1 MKRFL
6 RLLGRIALVL
16 LVSWLCA
23 CVLLAAIIHHTG
35 TRDESLRSDVI
46 IVLGAALTRDG
57 KPYKALIRRSEHAAE
72 LWKSGRAAAILCTG
86 GIGPHLQIP
95 RSEADGCRE
104 ILMRD
109 GVPRSAILLED
120 TSESTEQQA
129 LEARRI
135 MAVHGWKVATLV
147 SDSYHMFRARY
158 IARRA
163 GLDVVLSPVPAS
175 KIDGPAPYVF
185 ALVREV
191 MALHWLFLK

>member
-6 RLLGRIALVL
+6 QRLFRIGLVL
-16 LVSWLCA
+16 LVGWLCV
-23 CVLLAAIIHHTG
+23 CLLLVAIILRTG
-35 TRDESLRSDVI
+35 AIDEPVRTDAIV
-46 IVLGAALTRDG
+46 VLGAALTRDG
-57 KPYKALIRRSEHAAE
+57 KPYKALIRRSEHAAD
-72 LWKSGRAAAILCTG
+72 LWKKGRAPMIVCTG
-86 GIGPHLQIP
+86 GIGTHVQVP

-104 ILMRD
+104 ILMRE

-120 TSESTEQQA
+120 KSESTEEQA
-129 LEARRI
+129 LQARRI
-135 MAVHGWKVATLV
+135 MASHGWKVATLV
-147 SDSYHMFRARY
+147 SDSYHMFRARR
-158 IARRA
+158 IARGV